1 MSYPTIPGH
10 QGADTSLEAAICIAP
25 SAQALR
31 DRCLN
36 LVKRGDCTAD
46 EAAAVLGETVLAI
59 RPRFSELFRLRE
71 IQPTGKRRKN
81 VSGLSARVWTASVF
95 KLESY

>member
-1 MSYPTIPGH
+1 MNYPSLPGH

-31 DRCLN
+31 NRCLE

-46 EAAAVLGETVLAI
+46 EAAAALGETVLAI

-71 IQPTGKRRKN
+71 IHPTGRRRKN
-81 VSGLSARVWTASVF
+81 ISGLSARVWAASTF